1 MHLLDTQIS
10 IPTQN
15 KEISGLFLK
24 KISIPTF
31 IQNIE
36 SSSFNGCS
44 NLTKVSI
51 HSSAKKICHSA
62 FKECI
67 SLKQISIPLSAKS
80 MECDVFFFTL

>member
-1 MHLLDTQIS
+1 MHLLDVQIS

-15 KEISGLFLK
+15 KEIPGLFLK
-24 KISIPTF
+24 QISIPTF

-51 HSSAKKICHSA
+51 HS
-62 FKECI
+62 
-67 SLKQISIPLSAKS
+67 
-80 MECDVFFFTL
+80 